1 VVIGEDV
8 EDDVAVGKCWSCR
21 GLRVEG
27 PMGGRA
33 HGYKTDLSH
42 ALVVL
47 LLVGF
52 HFFKFVAKAIAP
64 LHGSGVDLFKKAQMQ
79 CRMCSK
85 AQEGF
90 VMSCSSRFCFC
101 VFQKDFHISHARVYC
116 VSKDWHPLLMR
127 EGPAPNQPRIQLMTC
142 KDPTEISV
150 GKEIER
156 TALLQT
162 ILSMS

>member
-1 VVIGEDV
+1 LEGEGVGWVVIGEDA

-42 ALVVL
+42 ALGVL

-52 HFFKFVAKAIAP
+52 HFFKFVAKTIAP
-64 LHGSGVDLFKKAQMQ
+64 LHGSGVDLFKKAQIQ

-101 VFQKDFHISHARVYC
+101 FPKGFSHLTC
-116 VSKDWHPLLMR
+116 SSLLCFNR
-127 EGPAPNQPRIQLMTC
+127 LAPSLDERKTC
-142 KDPTEISV
+142 SESTPYPTND
-150 GKEIER
+150 
-156 TALLQT
+156 LQ
-162 ILSMS
+162 